1 MISADGGDIESMP
14 APILEVAK
22 VGRWSN
28 FKSSKI
34 AFLFLVVMAAVTIKS
49 LTPDSFSWTA
59 KRQKSYRF
67 KGNALGFFM
76 GDLSVFTQSSAE
88 EAEAHMVEAFP
99 EKLRPKVQNIIRP
112 VLTLSEK
119 HQVDPFWVLS
129 VMWTESDFRFQVTS
143 NKGAKGLMQV
153 MPSTHAAL
161 MESMKKVGVS
171 FESDKGEYYLS
182 STYPAAYERLGYHG
196 LVHKLRN
203 LEVGIYYLKTL
214 LNDFGHNH
222 FHATV
227 AYNMGPSWTRGR
239 LRNNQPV
246 GQRNQYLSKV
256 MKAYFHITK
265 NLSHNANVSYISRPY

>member
-1 MISADGGDIESMP
+1 MTSADGGDIKPMA
-14 APILEVAK
+14 APILVETENGWWPK
-22 VGRWSN
+22 FR
-28 FKSSKI
+28 SSKI
-34 AFLFLVVMAAVTIKS
+34 AFLFLVIMAAVTIKS

-88 EAEAHMVEAFP
+88 EAETYMVEAFP

-129 VMWTESDFRFQVTS
+129 VMWTESHFRFEVTS

-161 MESMKKVGVS
+161 LETMKKDGVS
-171 FESDKGEYYLS
+171 FESDKGEDYLS

-196 LVHKLRN
+196 LVRKLRN

-214 LNDFGHNH
+214 LQEFDHNH
-222 FHATV
+222 FHATI
-227 AYNMGPSWTRGR
+227 AYNMGPSWTRLR

-246 GQRNQYLSKV
+246 GQRNHYLTKV

-265 NLSHNANVSYISRPY
+265 NLSHNANVSYISRSY